1 MTKRAGIII
10 IGDEILSGLVQD
22 SNAFM
27 HIEDYNLMIT
37 LESYESNSLQNA
49 FQELTNSLP
58 SDTIVRVED

>member
-1 MTKRAGIII
+1 MTERAGIII

-37 LESYESNSLQNA
+37 LESYDRNSLHNA
-49 FQELTNSLP
+49 FQDLMSSLS
-58 SDTIVRVED
+58 SDNIIKVEE